1 MKNIL
6 RIFLVAI
13 LMLNIQAYA
22 CVFNSGLKK
31 TIKNMDLDKNS
42 TVSISVRKL
51 SSGKQIYGQNDNKYL
66 HPASSLK
73 VFTFAPALQVL
84 GGDYEFTTKI
94 YKYNDDYYV
103 KLGADPLLTSS
114 DLSKLISDFKEKLGE
129 GKIDKIYIDDTIID
143 KVSYPEGWGS
153 DDIYPYSPM
162 ISPYIV
168 NGNKVQVQLVTR
180 KGEKTPSI
188 VQNDFVKLAF
198 VNNIE
203 VGSSEPFKIQ
213 KINDDSP
220 ILHLSGGISG
230 DREITVPVDNP
241 KFYFISH
248 FNSALKREKVEYDKQ
263 FYFAKTP
270 EGALELA
277 SVGHSI
283 ESVAKKILQ
292 NSDNYASEV
301 LFKVAGG
308 KYVESEKPATTAD
321 GIKMFYDF
329 YEKTGFDM
337 SDVKI
342 VDGSG
347 LSRYNLATT
356 SWLSDALIYI
366 DKFTPLRAYMAE
378 PDVGTL
384 SKRLRHLKGVLWA
397 KTGTLNGVSSLCGY
411 IQTYKNKDLV
421 FSVII
426 MNFNEKPSVIKGYED
441 EIIDKLRD
449 M

>member
-6 RIFLVAI
+6 RIFLAI
-13 LMLNIQAYA
+13 VLMLNLGTCAYA
-22 CVFNSGLKK
+22 FNSGLKK
-31 TIKNMDLDKNS
+31 TIKKMNLDENS
-42 TVSISVRKL
+42 IVSVSVRRL
-51 SSGKQIYGQNDNKYL
+51 DTGKEIFGKNENKYL

-73 VFTFAPALQVL
+73 VFTFASALQTL
-84 GGDYEFTTKI
+84 GADYEFSTKI
-94 YKYNDDYYV
+94 YKYNNDYYV
-103 KLGADPLLTSS
+103 KLGADPLLTSA
-114 DLSKLISDFKEKLGE
+114 DLRKLISDFKKNSAVGE
-129 GKIDKIYIDDTIID
+129 ISKIYFDDTIID
-143 KVSYPEGWGS
+143 KVAYPDGWGS
-153 DDIYPYSPM
+153 DDIYPYAPM

-168 NGNKVQVQLVTR
+168 NGNKVNIQLVTR

-188 VQNDFVKLAF
+188 LQNDFVKFAF

-213 KINDDSP
+213 KINEDSP
-220 ILHLSGGISG
+220 IFLLSGGISA
-230 DREITVPVDNP
+230 DKAITIPVDNP

-248 FNSALKREKVEYDKQ
+248 FSSALKKEKINYDKE

-270 EGALELA
+270 SGALEVA
-277 SVGHSI
+277 SVGHSL
-283 ESVAKKILQ
+283 EKVAKRILQ
-292 NSDNYASEV
+292 NSDNYSAEV

-308 KYVESEKPATTAD
+308 KYTQTNKPATTAD
-321 GIKMFYDF
+321 GVKMFYDF

-337 SDVKI
+337 SDIKV

-356 SWLSDALIYI
+356 SWFSDALIYI
-366 DKFTPLRAYMAE
+366 DKFAPLREYMAT

-397 KTGTLNGVSSLCGY
+397 KTGTLNGVSSLSGY
-411 IQTYKNKDLV
+411 IQTYKNKDLI

-426 MNFNEKPSVIKGYED
+426 MNFNEKPSVIKGFED

>member
-6 RIFLVAI
+6 RIFLVI
-13 LMLNIQAYA
+13 VFMLNIQAYGA
-22 CVFNSGLKK
+22 SLKK
-31 TIKNMDLDKNS
+31 TIKKMNLDENS
-42 TVSISVRKL
+42 IVSVSVRRL
-51 SSGKQIYGQNDNKYL
+51 DSGKEIYAKDEKKYL

-73 VFTFAPALQVL
+73 VVTFAPALATL
-84 GGDYEFTTKI
+84 GGDYEFATKI
-94 YKYNDDYYV
+94 YKYNNNYYV
-103 KLGADPLLTSS
+103 KLGADPLLTSA
-114 DLSKLISDFKEKLGE
+114 DLRKLVSDFKNNKVV
-129 GKIDKIYIDDTIID
+129 GKINKIYIDDTIID
-143 KVSYPEGWGS
+143 KVAYPEGWGS

-162 ISPYIV
+162 VSPYIV
-168 NGNKVQVQLVTR
+168 NGNKVKVQFVIR

-188 VQNDFVKLAF
+188 LQNDFVKFAF
-198 VNNIE
+198 INNLE

-213 KINDDSP
+213 KIDEDSP
-220 ILHLSGGISG
+220 IFLLSGGISG
-230 DREITVPVDNP
+230 DKEITIPVDNP
-241 KFYFISH
+241 KFYFIANL
-248 FNSALKREKVEYDKQ
+248 NSALEKEKIDYNDQ

-270 EGALELA
+270 SGALEVA

-283 ESVAKKILQ
+283 ESVAKRILQ
-292 NSDNYASEV
+292 NSDNYSAEV

-308 KYVESEKPATTAD
+308 KYTQSPKPATTAD

-337 SDVKI
+337 SDIKI

-366 DKFTPLRAYMAE
+366 DKFAPLRNYMAT

-384 SKRLRHLKGVLWA
+384 SKRLRHLRGVLWA
-397 KTGTLNGVSSLCGY
+397 KTGTLNGVSSLTGY
-411 IQTYKNKDLV
+411 IQTYKEKDLV

-426 MNFNEKPSVIKGYED
+426 MNFNKKPSVIKGFED

>member
-6 RIFLVAI
+6 RLFLAVVLI
-13 LMLNIQAYA
+13 LNLETCAFA
-22 CVFNSGLKK
+22 FNSGLKK
-31 TIKNMDLDKNS
+31 TIKKMDLDENS
-42 TVSISVRKL
+42 IVSVSVRRL
-51 SSGKQIYGQNDNKYL
+51 DTGKEIFSKDENKYL

-73 VFTFAPALQVL
+73 VFTFAPALQTL
-84 GGDYEFTTKI
+84 GGNYEFSTKI
-94 YKYNDDYYV
+94 YKYNNNYYV
-103 KLGADPLLTSS
+103 KLGADPLLTSA
-114 DLSKLISDFKEKLGE
+114 DMRKLISEFKKNPAVGE
-129 GKIDKIYIDDTIID
+129 ISKIYFDDTIID
-143 KVSYPEGWGS
+143 KVPYPDGWGS
-153 DDIYPYSPM
+153 DDIYPHAPM

-168 NGNKVQVQLVTR
+168 NGNKVNIHLVTR

-188 VQNDFVKLAF
+188 LQNDFVKFAF
-198 VNNIE
+198 VNNVE

-220 ILHLSGGISG
+220 IFLLSGGISG
-230 DREITVPVDNP
+230 DKVVTIPVDNP

-248 FNSALKREKVEYDKQ
+248 FNSVLKKEKINYDKE

-270 EGALELA
+270 TGALEVA

-283 ESVAKKILQ
+283 EQVGKKILQ
-292 NSDNYASEV
+292 NSDNYSAEV

-308 KYVESEKPATTAD
+308 KYTKSEKPATTAD
-321 GIKMFYDF
+321 GVKMFYDF
-329 YEKTGFDM
+329 YEKTGFNM
-337 SDVKI
+337 SDIKI

-366 DKFTPLRAYMAE
+366 DKFTPLREYMAT

-384 SKRLRHLKGVLWA
+384 SKRLRHLHGVLWA
-397 KTGTLNGVSSLCGY
+397 KTGTLNGVSSLSGY
-411 IQTYKNKDLV
+411 ITTYKNKDLT

-426 MNFNEKPSVIKGYED
+426 MNFNEKPSVIKGFED

>member
-6 RIFLVAI
+6 RIFLAVI
-13 LMLNIQAYA
+13 LMLNFEAYGA
-22 CVFNSGLKK
+22 SLKK
-31 TIKNMDLDKNS
+31 IIKKMNLDENS
-42 TVSISVRKL
+42 TVSVSVRRL
-51 SSGKQIYGQNDNKYL
+51 DSGKEIYAKDENKYL

-73 VFTFAPALQVL
+73 VVTFAPALQVL
-84 GGDYEFTTKI
+84 GGDYEFSTKI
-94 YKYNDDYYV
+94 YKYNNDYYV
-103 KLGADPLLTSS
+103 KLGADPLLTSA
-114 DLSKLISDFKEKLGE
+114 DLRKLISDFKQNSKVGE
-129 GKIDKIYIDDTIID
+129 IHKIYIDDTIID
-143 KVSYPEGWGS
+143 KVAYPDGWGS
-153 DDIYPYSPM
+153 DDIYPNAPM

-168 NGNKVQVQLVTR
+168 NGNKVRVQLVTR

-188 VQNDFVKLAF
+188 IQNDFVKFAF
-198 VNNIE
+198 VNNVE
-203 VGSSEPFKIQ
+203 VGLSEPFKLQ
-213 KINDDSP
+213 KIDEDSP
-220 ILHLSGGISG
+220 IFLLSGGIS
-230 DREITVPVDNP
+230 DDTEIIVPVDNP

-248 FNSALKREKVEYDKQ
+248 FNSALKKEKINYTKQ

-270 EGALELA
+270 SDALEVA
-277 SVGHSI
+277 RVGHSI
-283 ESVAKKILQ
+283 EEVAKRILQ
-292 NSDNYASEV
+292 YSDNYSAEV

-308 KYVESEKPATTAD
+308 KYTQTKKPATTAD

-337 SDVKI
+337 SEIKI

-366 DKFTPLRAYMAE
+366 DKFTPLRNYMAV

-397 KTGTLNGVSSLCGY
+397 KTGTLNGVSSLSGY
-411 IQTYKNKDLV
+411 IQTYKNKELV

>member
-6 RIFLVAI
+6 RIFLAVI
-13 LMLNIQAYA
+13 LMLNIEAYGA
-22 CVFNSGLKK
+22 SLKK
-31 TIKNMDLDKNS
+31 IIKKMDLDKNS
-42 TVSISVRKL
+42 TVSVSVRRLDTGKEIYAQDENKL
-51 SSGKQIYGQNDNKYL
+51 L

-73 VFTFAPALQVL
+73 VVTFAPALQVL
-84 GGDYEFTTKI
+84 GGDYKFSTKI
-94 YKYNDDYYV
+94 YKYNNDYYI
-103 KLGADPLLTSS
+103 KLGADPLLTSA
-114 DLSKLISDFKEKLGE
+114 DLRKLASDFKKNPVVGE
-129 GKIDKIYIDDTIID
+129 INKIYIDDTIID
-143 KVSYPEGWGS
+143 KVAYPEGWGS
-153 DDIYPYSPM
+153 DDIYPYAPM

-188 VQNDFVKLAF
+188 LQNDFVKFAF
-198 VNNIE
+198 VNNVE

-213 KINDDSP
+213 KIDEDSP
-220 ILHLSGGISG
+220 IFLLSGGISG
-230 DREITVPVDNP
+230 DRAITIPVDNP
-241 KFYFISH
+241 KFYFITH
-248 FNSALKREKVEYDKQ
+248 LNSALKKEKINYTKQ
-263 FYFAKTP
+263 FLFAKVP
-270 EGALELA
+270 DGALEVA
-277 SVGHSI
+277 SVNHSI
-283 ESVAKKILQ
+283 EAIAKRILQ
-292 NSDNYASEV
+292 YSDNYSAEV

-308 KYVESEKPATTAD
+308 KYTQTEKPATTAD

-337 SDVKI
+337 SDIKI

-366 DKFTPLRAYMAE
+366 DKFTPLRNYMAV

-384 SKRLRHLKGVLWA
+384 SKRLRHLHGALWA
-397 KTGTLNGVSSLCGY
+397 KTGTLNGVSSLSGY
-411 IQTYKNKDLV
+411 IQTYKNKELV

-426 MNFNEKPSVIKGYED
+426 MNFNKKPSVIKGYED